1 MNLNNFYKRYYTENG
16 IRKYTTAISKE
27 FDKEILWLIYD
38 NPITINSNT
47 NHQIDFALM
56 IRKKL
61 PKDFLKN
68 L

>member
-1 MNLNNFYKRYYTENG
+1 MNLNNFYKRHYFEKG
-16 IRKYTTAISKE
+16 IIKNTTAISKE
-27 FDKEILWLIYD
+27 FDKEILWLIYY
-38 NPITINSNT
+38 NPISVNSNT